1 MNKRPSTGDATKA
14 STGTTPGYKP
24 KPVEKKYLTDR
35 TLKSLAPARTGK
47 RYEVWDTIIP
57 GFGVRVNDE
66 SDRARAGKAGR
77 ISFVLYSRY
86 PGSRSPE
93 RRTLGRWPEISLEKA
108 RHKAAHWRTQI
119 AKGIDPATAEEEER
133 QARLRQNESTFAAVT
148 AKFIEYINAN
158 KERKAKDVER
168 ELQPFIKALGHRP
181 IAGIKPHDIAL
192 IIEATVKR
200 GKRAHAHN
208 LFGHIR
214 RLFRWAIPLY
224 VEHSPCAQLS
234 PKRLIGERN
243 RRDRVLTDPEIAA
256 LWKATESL
264 GYPYGPLYRML
275 LLTGLRLSEVS
286 EASWDEF
293 DFEQLVWTIPAAR
306 MKKTGSEA
314 KPHMVPVTDAMLEV
328 LDRLPRFENGKYLFS
343 SQRGLKPIKAVYFSW
358 PKIKLDELMQQLLGN
373 KLPAWTNHDIRRTVR
388 TKLSALRIPEEV
400 REAVLAH
407 ARPGIKGH
415 YDMHS
420 YLDEKREAL
429 TLWAT
434 KLRDIIEPSR
444 VVVEL
449 RGRR

>member
-1 MNKRPSTGDATKA
+1 MSSNL
-14 STGTTPGYKP
+14 YF
-24 KPVEKKYLTDR
+24 TDR
-35 TLKSLAPARTGK
+35 SLKALAPARKGK
-47 RYEVWDTIIP
+47 RYELWDTKIP

-66 SDRARAGKAGR
+66 TDRARKGKAGR
-77 ISFVLYSRY
+77 ISFVLYTRF
-86 PGSRSPE
+86 PGSPHPS
-93 RRTLGRWPEISLEKA
+93 RRALGRYGQLTLEAAREKA
-108 RHKAAHWRTQI
+108 AQWR
-119 AKGIDPATAEEEER
+119 AMVDKGIDPAIAEEEER
-133 QARLRQNESTFAAVT
+133 QARLRQLDSTFAAVA

-181 IAGIKPHDIAL
+181 IASIKPSDVAL
-192 IIEATVKR
+192 IIEATVRR
-200 GKRAHAHN
+200 GKRAQAHN
-208 LFGHIR
+208 EFGHIR
-214 RLFRWAIPLY
+214 RLFRWAIPLHL
-224 VEHSPCAQLS
+224 EHSPCAQLS
-234 PKRLIGERN
+234 PKRLIGERQ
-243 RRDRVLTDPEIAA
+243 RRDRVLSDVEISAF
-256 LWKATESL
+256 WKASGAL
-264 GYPYGPLYRML
+264 GYPYGPLYKML

-314 KPHMVPVTDAMLEV
+314 KPHMVPLTDAMLEV

-358 PKIKLDELMQQLLGN
+358 PKIKLDELMQQLLGS
-373 KLPAWTNHDIRRTVR
+373 KLTAWTNHDIRRTVR

-415 YDMHS
+415 YDMHH
-420 YLDEKREAL
+420 YLDEKRDAL
-429 TLWAT
+429 TQWAA
-434 KLRDIIEPSR
+434 KLRDIVEPSQS

>member
-1 MNKRPSTGDATKA
+1 MSDNL
-14 STGTTPGYKP
+14 YF
-24 KPVEKKYLTDR
+24 TDR
-35 TLKSLAPARTGK
+35 TLKALAPARKGK
-47 RYEVWDTIIP
+47 RYELFDTIIP

-66 SDRARAGKAGR
+66 KDRARPGKAGR
-77 ISFVLYSRY
+77 IGFVLYTRF
-86 PGSRSPE
+86 PGSPHPS
-93 RRTLGRWPEISLEKA
+93 RRALGRYGAITLEQARAKA
-108 RHKAAHWRTQI
+108 VQWR
-119 AKGIDPATAEEEER
+119 AMVDKGIDPAIAEEEER
-133 QARLRQNESTFAAVT
+133 QARLRQMDSTFAAVT

-181 IAGIKPHDIAL
+181 IASIKPSDVAL
-192 IIEATVKR
+192 IVEATVRR
-200 GKRAHAHN
+200 GKRSQAHN
-208 LFGHIR
+208 EFGHAR

-224 VEHSPCAQLS
+224 LEHSPCAQLS
-234 PKRLIGERN
+234 PKRLIGDRA
-243 RRDRVLTDPEIAA
+243 RRDRVLSDAEIAA
-256 LWKATESL
+256 FWKASGSL

-314 KPHMVPVTDAMLEV
+314 KPHMVPLTDAMLEV

-415 YDMHS
+415 YDHHQ
-420 YLDEKREAL
+420 YLDEKRDAL
-429 TLWAT
+429 TQWAA
-434 KLRDIIEPSR
+434 KLQGIVEPSR

>member
-1 MNKRPSTGDATKA
+1 
-14 STGTTPGYKP
+14 
-24 KPVEKKYLTDR
+24 
-35 TLKSLAPARTGK
+35 
-47 RYEVWDTIIP
+47 
-57 GFGVRVNDE
+57 
-66 SDRARAGKAGR
+66 
-77 ISFVLYSRY
+77 
-86 PGSRSPE
+86 
-93 RRTLGRWPEISLEKA
+93 
-108 RHKAAHWRTQI
+108 
-119 AKGIDPATAEEEER
+119 
-133 QARLRQNESTFAAVT
+133 
-148 AKFIEYINAN
+148 AN

-168 ELQPFIKALGHRP
+168 ELQPFIKELGHRP
-181 IAGIKPHDIAL
+181 IAGIKPHDIAP
-192 IIEATVKR
+192 IIEAIVKR

-224 VEHSPCAQLS
+224 VEHSPCAQLR
-234 PKRLIGERN
+234 PKRLIGDRT
-243 RRDRVLTDPEIAA
+243 RRDRVLTDLEIAA

-286 EASWDEF
+286 GASWDEF

-314 KPHMVPVTDAMLEV
+314 KPHMVPLTDVMLEV
-328 LDRLPRFENGKYLFS
+328 LDRLPRFENGKFVFS
-343 SQRGLKPIKAVYFSW
+343 SQNGLKPIKAADFSGL
-358 PKIKLDELMQQLLGN
+358 KIKLDGVMLRIMREGNAKAEL
-373 KLPAWTNHDIRRTVR
+373 PDWTNHDIRRTVR

-415 YDMHS
+415 YDMHH
-420 YLDEKREAL
+420 YLDEKRDAL
-429 TLWAT
+429 TQWAA
-434 KLRDIIEPSR
+434 KLRDIVEPSKS

>member
-1 MNKRPSTGDATKA
+1 MSDNL
-14 STGTTPGYKP
+14 YF
-24 KPVEKKYLTDR
+24 TDR
-35 TLKSLAPARTGK
+35 TLKALAPARKGK
-47 RYEVWDTIIP
+47 RYELFDTIIP

-66 SDRARAGKAGR
+66 KDRARPGKAGR
-77 ISFVLYSRY
+77 IGFVLYTRF
-86 PGSRSPE
+86 PGSPHPS
-93 RRTLGRWPEISLEKA
+93 RRALGRYGAITLEQARAKA
-108 RHKAAHWRTQI
+108 VQWR
-119 AKGIDPATAEEEER
+119 AMVDKGIDPAIAEEEER
-133 QARLRQNESTFAAVT
+133 QARLRQMDSTFAAVA

-181 IAGIKPHDIAL
+181 IASIKPSDVAL
-192 IIEATVKR
+192 IIEATVRR
-200 GKRAHAHN
+200 GKRGQAHN
-208 LFGHIR
+208 EFGHIR
-214 RLFRWAIPLY
+214 RLFRWAIPLHL
-224 VEHSPCAQLS
+224 EHSPCAQLS
-234 PKRLIGERN
+234 PKRLIGERQ
-243 RRDRVLTDPEIAA
+243 RRDRVLSDAEISAF
-256 LWKATESL
+256 WKASGSL

-275 LLTGLRLSEVS
+275 LLTGLRLGEVS

-314 KPHMVPVTDAMLEV
+314 KPHMVPLTDAMLEV

-358 PKIKLDELMQQLLGN
+358 PKIKLDGVMLQILQEGNANAEL
-373 KLPAWTNHDIRRTVR
+373 PDWTNHDIRRTVR

-429 TLWAT
+429 TLWAA